1 MPICLDNL
9 PSTALSEIFS
19 ALEDVQIT
27 QSIAHLVARFCDDIL
42 ECKRLKTN
50 SAVYIVQH
58 FDPSIDG
65 ENLGRLIGPYGCSWY
80 EVFDGFLALGS
91 PNQYVSS
98 FLLTRADDAQ
108 IAYACQKIATKHPA
122 TIPLFFQYFHD
133 QDPWLKHLDMLFDH
147 VESHAGKE
155 ALDRLCQIQ
164 VVASHMVQWACRK
177 HLTDVVRRIVCRWGL
192 PANFGD
198 VAVLPILE
206 KNIDILQVFD
216 EHCNDVP
223 DHQLIAC
230 WHIGN
235 SDAHPLT
242 QAQMQVVMT
251 QLIKD
256 SLCTLADTFLE
267 KWLCISGVKLTNI
280 VDMPHDLKAFMF
292 LWAIQRPDTMDWLSE
307 TLFHDDSSTRIR
319 PNEFC
324 SLAMQLAAAKNNV
337 FVAKMLLND
346 TRPDRCHPDEHN
358 SWALD
363 TAVRHGHY
371 EIVQCLLEHDGP
383 HRVVPSYLDGKVLV
397 TAVMSQHFDVFK
409 LLMEDRGSNHAR
421 PSSMCIQ
428 QCVVI
433 ASLEE
438 GDDRFLKY
446 VLQDKCVQASHLV
459 AARKLAVRV
468 GALKSLELLDTRL

>member
-65 ENLGRLIGPYGCSWY
+65 ENLGRLLGPYGCSWY
-80 EVFDGFLALGS
+80 EVFDGFLAWDS
-91 PNQYVSS
+91 QSVCVV
-98 FLLTRADDAQ
+98 FRADDAQ
-108 IAYACQKIATKHPA
+108 IAYACQKIATEHPA

-164 VVASHMVQWACRK
+164 VVASHMVEWACRK

-235 SDAHPLT
+235 SDAPLD
-242 QAQMQVVMT
+242 AGSMQVVMT
-251 QLIKD
+251 QLIG
-256 SLCTLADTFLE
+256 LPCTCRYVFE
-267 KWLCISGVKLTNI
+267 KWLYIWCQ
-280 VDMPHDLKAFMF
+280 VDKY
-292 LWAIQRPDTMDWLSE
+292 
-307 TLFHDDSSTRIR
+307 
-319 PNEFC
+319 C
-324 SLAMQLAAAKNNV
+324 
-337 FVAKMLLND
+337 
-346 TRPDRCHPDEHN
+346 
-358 SWALD
+358 
-363 TAVRHGHY
+363 GY
-371 EIVQCLLEHDGP
+371 
-383 HRVVPSYLDGKVLV
+383 
-397 TAVMSQHFDVFK
+397 
-409 LLMEDRGSNHAR
+409 
-421 PSSMCIQ
+421 
-428 QCVVI
+428 
-433 ASLEE
+433 AS
-438 GDDRFLKY
+438 
-446 VLQDKCVQASHLV
+446 
-459 AARKLAVRV
+459 
-468 GALKSLELLDTRL
+468 